1 MSETARGRARTPKM
15 NQLGCTAAT
24 FRRLLLLV
32 AVVGLL
38 VATVEAKKKP
48 NKYGDGD
55 FEFVDEDDKSNQQLD
70 LQQQKQ
76 QQQQQQQIPEKK
88 KWIHDPS
95 SDLCKPLNCKKK
107 ELCLLED
114 AYTAVCVSKKELHK
128 NKFIN
133 SYNTLSNRD
142 ELITKSKYLEEE
154 EAKRKA
160 AEEAEQTGLIS
171 GTSSSNSG
179 NSADSSDNIGG
190 SVASGSGSSAI
201 ASDRT
206 SGGAA
211 GDELLQQDQED
222 PDDESSAQDDD
233 VFYDSDGGE
242 KEEENCKP
250 CPVVKPTFMCGSDNR
265 TYSSLCR
272 LEYHNCIHGSLVKVN
287 CKGFCPCKADMAG
300 STTADQKKQQRMAD
314 RMSAFNAKYQ
324 RTVESN
330 DINGGT
336 ASGATTEL
344 DGRSG
349 SKSKEEK
356 NRHFNHINS
365 QYTFTPEDIKYDNK
379 HYKYIKYTSYK
390 SKQRQQQQQ
399 QPQYDSFGLSAAG
412 NGPSSS
418 GASQSSS
425 SASSSSRASEDK
437 HKIRGYNE
445 VLDKPVSKLPKSAN
459 NGARYPTKSIEC
471 KPQQLTAIG
480 NRLLDWFSVIMA
492 DSKKRRQH
500 QQQKNKVHF
509 PAACK
514 LEARWM
520 FGHLDL
526 NNDGELSAQE
536 LYDLEHDQNE
546 RCIKPFI
553 DTCDLDQDNTI
564 DPREWC
570 RCFEKTDRPCAAVR
584 RRLGNDLSGSGY
596 APDCDSQGFYKPT
609 QCHQAV
615 GVCWCVDEHGVEFAN
630 TRTRGKPNCDEIIN
644 NASTLNTDDEDAED
658 SEDDDDSQEGS
669 ADRLLVF

>member
-1 MSETARGRARTPKM
+1 MGRLSFTLK
-15 NQLGCTAAT
+15 
-24 FRRLLLLV
+24 LLLLLLAIVGMFV
-32 AVVGLL
+32 AD
-38 VATVEAKKKP
+38 AKKKP

-55 FEFVDEDDKSNQQLD
+55 FEFVDEDEKSNQQLD
-70 LQQQKQ
+70 SSAQQKQLLQQ

-133 SYNTLSNRD
+133 SYNTLSNR
-142 ELITKSKYLEEE
+142 EEIITKSKYIEEE
-154 EAKRKA
+154 ETKRKVDETDQPSLIGA
-160 AEEAEQTGLIS
+160 SNNLGSSGSITSDTGS
-171 GTSSSNSG
+171 SSSSN
-179 NSADSSDNIGG
+179 
-190 SVASGSGSSAI
+190 VGSSTATGMVSNNNNNNN
-201 ASDRT
+201 AP
-206 SGGAA
+206 A
-211 GDELLQQDQED
+211 DELLQQDQED
-222 PDDESSAQDDD
+222 PDDESSAQEDD

-242 KEEENCKP
+242 KEEDCKP
-250 CPVVKPTFMCGSDNR
+250 CPVVKPTFLCGSDNR
-265 TYSSLCR
+265 TYSSQCR
-272 LEYHNCIHGSLVKVN
+272 LDYHNCIHWSSVKVS
-287 CKGFCPCKADMAG
+287 CMGFCPCKDP
-300 STTADQKKQQRMAD
+300 SPSDLKKQQRMTD
-314 RMSAFNAKYQ
+314 RMNAFNAKYQ
-324 RTVESN
+324 RTIESN
-330 DINGGT
+330 DINGAGT
-336 ASGATTEL
+336 
-344 DGRSG
+344 DGNNLLGGGNSG
-349 SKSKEEK
+349 SSNGKTKEEK

-379 HYKYIKYTSYK
+379 HYKYIKYTTYK
-390 SKQRQQQQQ
+390 GKPRQQA
-399 QPQYDSFGLSAAG
+399 QYDPYGGLT
-412 NGPSSS
+412 SSNSVGTS
-418 GASQSSS
+418 GS
-425 SASSSSRASEDK
+425 SATSRASEDK

-445 VLDKPVSKLPKSAN
+445 VLDKPVSKSPKSTN
-459 NGARYPTKSIEC
+459 NAARYPTKSIEC

-526 NNDGELSAQE
+526 NNDGELSSQE

-644 NASTLNTDDEDAED
+644 NASTLSTDDEDAED

>member
-1 MSETARGRARTPKM
+1 MGRLSFTLK
-15 NQLGCTAAT
+15 
-24 FRRLLLLV
+24 LLLLLLAIVGTFV
-32 AVVGLL
+32 AD
-38 VATVEAKKKP
+38 AKKKP

-55 FEFVDEDDKSNQQLD
+55 FEFVDEDEKSNQQLD
-70 LQQQKQ
+70 SSVQQKQLQQ

-128 NKFIN
+128 NKEEI
-133 SYNTLSNRD
+133 
-142 ELITKSKYLEEE
+142 ITKSKYGEDE
-154 EAKRKA
+154 EAKRRV
-160 AEEAEQTGLIS
+160 AETDQPNLLGNSNSLNNIASSASGATG
-171 GTSSSNSG
+171 SSSN
-179 NSADSSDNIGG
+179 
-190 SVASGSGSSAI
+190 VASITGSGTGNNNN
-201 ASDRT
+201 DNT
-206 SGGAA
+206 SM
-211 GDELLQQDQED
+211 DELLQQDQED
-222 PDDESSAQDDD
+222 PDDESSAQEDD

-242 KEEENCKP
+242 KEEEKCKP
-250 CPVVKPTFMCGSDNR
+250 CPVVKPTFLCGSDNR

-272 LEYHNCIHGSLVKVN
+272 MDYHNCIHGSLIKVS
-287 CKGFCPCKADMAG
+287 CKGFCPCKDP
-300 STTADQKKQQRMAD
+300 STADLKKQQRMTD
-314 RMSAFNAKYQ
+314 RMNAFNAKYQ
-324 RTVESN
+324 RTIESN
-330 DINGGT
+330 DINGGGADGNSLLGA
-336 ASGATTEL
+336 ASN
-344 DGRSG
+344 
-349 SKSKEEK
+349 SKLKEEK

-379 HYKYIKYTSYK
+379 HYKYIKYTTYK
-390 SKQRQQQQQ
+390 GKPRQ
-399 QPQYDSFGLSAAG
+399 QPQYDAYGGFTSS
-412 NGPSSS
+412 SSS
-418 GASQSSS
+418 GSSS
-425 SASSSSRASEDK
+425 GSSATSRISEDK

-445 VLDKPVSKLPKSAN
+445 VLDKPVSKSPKSTN
-459 NGARYPTKSIEC
+459 NAARYPTKSIEC

-526 NNDGELSAQE
+526 NNDGELSSQE

-644 NASTLNTDDEDAED
+644 NASTLSTDDEDAED